1 MAADYQYNED
11 EMKLKINCLGYI
23 YGANIEDYPEC
34 MARVVDTVLEVKKV
48 VSITLAKEREYEYDY
63 EQTKMISEIAGVL
76 DFAIKENLVAKA
88 GMIFRKLDWAYPDW
102 NMRLQYILFDLLRKD
117 PVGAYVELL
126 RELRFIK
133 VKMKSATS
141 KDAYAALHR
150 YATGVLDA
158 VKEKLEAAKMIA
170 LAKEKIAGYH
180 VGDRT
185 IYRQIFSPMVRPNFM
200 LTRYMIVPPEGGRSV
215 DRYMVGDAQVEIYKM
230 PSIAEYFY
238 HILPPEF
245 KLPDDKYA
253 VLDQARLYMA
263 THQPKTVEFVRS
275 RHIREVF
282 FNIGRD
288 MIRDVAEKSNVHLT
302 SGELEQLANILT
314 RYTAGLGVLEILMND
329 QRVQDVFVNSPI
341 EHQPILIFHQDFE
354 ECRTNLI
361 PTHEDAEA
369 WATRLRIESG
379 RPLDEAN
386 PVLDAEI
393 NIPGGRARFAVI
405 TRSLSPEGLGFA
417 IRRHRDRPW
426 TLPLFIKAGMLDPLA
441 AGLLSFLVDGSVA
454 MLVAGGRGAGK
465 CLEGSELVQ
474 MANGEFRDI
483 KSVVEENLARGEI
496 SECDDGYHSPTKNL
510 EIMTLDKELKIRP
523 ARVSRVWKRRAH
535 PESMKITTSSGKTIT
550 CTPEH
555 PFFVPKG
562 LGIGQI
568 RADEIKAGC
577 YIASA
582 RKLSINATNR
592 ELPSF
597 SQPKKARQ
605 IKVPDKITPELME
618 FLGYVYGDGHIAKP
632 KHSKLV
638 MFTNNNPVLQKRF
651 KDLALH
657 LFGIDNVKK
666 KNDKRNGTTSHFVF
680 SSALVS
686 YLTSIFSIPSGKK
699 ADIISLP
706 RSLCSLPNAEL
717 ASLIRALFDC
727 DSSASKR
734 RKEIEYSTASKKL
747 AFQVQSLLSRFGVV
761 SFLKKKVVK
770 GRPYYRVIIRGDGV
784 EIYMENIGFAH
795 PEKLERARNSIAKSR
810 CNTNIDVVPVDG
822 VVLKELRRK
831 LGIQNGKRLR
841 SQQAIHNMWGIESGA
856 QLATREGLR
865 HIAAVFSE
873 RYMEL
878 ASHDPCISD
887 ARSLL
892 RLIKSSH
899 KLASAV
905 DMLEISPSH
914 IASASGISRAG
925 VSSFMKG
932 TCRPHIFMRIM
943 NDLPGIVRKKV
954 SRIESLS
961 CLGPLVQNI
970 PAFINETSLTY
981 ASLSSMTSIPETS
994 LKSYAYGG
1002 INIPSRRA
1010 ERIRGVISASM
1021 MLQNDAACCAKD
1033 AISGILPVDMEKTW
1047 NGILSFLNECNALS
1061 EEIARH
1067 SGLSV
1072 GMVEGLRHGSYNPS
1086 LASMTKLLEFAV
1098 ERSEKITRAGDA
1110 IEKLKMMAESDI
1122 FWDKVVSVE
1131 KVKPSEEWVYD
1142 LTVDGT
1148 HSFVASGLIAHNT
1161 SILAALML
1169 ELLPK
1174 IRVCVIQ
1181 DTLELPIVQMRD
1193 LNYNIESLKSRSVIT
1208 HVETEMPA
1216 EEALRTALR
1225 LGDSA
1230 LILGEVRSSI
1240 PGWEE
1245 VVVVE
1250 NGVTK
1255 RVPIQQLENREIS
1268 DYSVPTLGFDMK
1280 VGNKPLAGFVKHP
1293 PRKKLLEV
1301 VTKTGR
1307 RVTVTPDHSLFHVT
1321 KDFRVAPIECKDLK
1335 VGESIVIPASMP
1347 VGFNDVDEINVADA
1361 LPGFRF
1367 ENFEDDARTAIQKVG
1382 WKRATEIA
1390 GVTSGD
1396 IYNYFRSAPNQQINM
1411 PISMFRRLMDGTE
1424 TDFNVTGKRIT
1435 RGTGNSIPAAVPVNE
1450 DFCRFLGY
1458 FVSEG
1463 YSMLADGCGGGVIL
1477 SNTSPALLNDMTMLS
1492 KNIFGLIP
1500 KSRIIHG
1507 AGDCVQLRLGS
1518 VPLASFL
1525 NKLGCGRICTEKRA
1539 PPLIFGLS
1547 RPKIASF
1554 LRGLY
1559 SGDGSFTASKRSGNS
1574 IRYFSTSRKLVEDVS
1589 YLLQAFGIVGTIRER
1604 KVNKGNNLWS
1614 VEFKD
1619 RDMVE
1624 TFMREIGFMQS
1635 KPPMII
1641 RAWRHTTAN
1650 SIKLDKD
1657 ELRKHLPEYPRKYRH
1672 LFRFGC
1678 CSKSYLKQVANDP
1691 ECAASERLKTFA
1703 NGEFFLDEVKEIREI
1718 VLDKEVPVYDLSV
1731 DPSQNF
1737 IGGFGGILL
1746 HNTEA
1751 RALYEAMRIGALSNV
1766 VAGTIHG
1773 ESAYGVYDRVV
1784 NDLGVPPTS
1793 FKATDIIPICKTL
1806 RSADGMHRFRRMT
1819 EITEVR
1825 KDWETN
1831 PLKEGGFVNLM
1842 EYSGKLDRMKPTDTL
1857 INGESDVLNRIAS
1870 YVKEWSGDWS
1880 AVWDNINLRAKIKQ
1894 TMVDMADK
1902 LKKPEILEAE
1912 WVTLSNSRYHLIV
1925 EQLRKETGAA
1935 EPKEVYEQWAQWM
1948 KSAIKNV

>member
-1 MAADYQYNED
+1 MAGDYQYNEND
-11 EMKLKINCLGYI
+11 MKLKINCLGYI

-34 MARVVDTVLEVKKV
+34 MARVIDTILEVKKV

-63 EQTKMISEIAGVL
+63 EQTKMVAEVAGVL
-76 DFAIKENLVAKA
+76 DYIVKENLATKA
-88 GMIFRKLDWAYPDW
+88 GMIFRRYEWAYTDW
-102 NMRLQYILFDLLRKD
+102 NARLQYICFELLRRD
-117 PVGAYVELL
+117 PVGAYVEIL
-126 RELRFIK
+126 REMRFIR
-133 VKMKSATS
+133 VRMKSATS
-141 KDAYAALHR
+141 KDAYSALHK
-150 YATGVLDA
+150 YLVDVLGVIKDR
-158 VKEKLEAAKMIA
+158 LEATKLIT
-170 LAKEKIAGYH
+170 LAKAKVAGYH
-180 VGDRT
+180 VGDRA

-230 PSIAEYFY
+230 PSTAEYLY

-253 VLDQARLYMA
+253 VLDQSRMYMA

-275 RHIREVF
+275 KHIRDVF

-288 MIRDVAEKSNVHLT
+288 MIREVAEKNGVHMK
-302 SGELEQLANILT
+302 SSELEQLANILT

-329 QRVQDVFVNSPI
+329 DRIQDIFVNSPI
-341 EHQPILIFHQDFE
+341 ERQPILIFHSDFE

-393 NIPGGRARFAVI
+393 NITGGRARFAVI

-426 TLPLFIKAGMLDPLA
+426 TLPLFIKSGMLDSLA
-441 AGLLSFLVDGSVA
+441 AGLLSFLVDGSVSL
-454 MLVAGGRGAGK
+454 LVAGGRGAGK
-465 CLEGSELVQ
+465 
-474 MANGEFRDI
+474 
-483 KSVVEENLARGEI
+483 
-496 SECDDGYHSPTKNL
+496 T
-510 EIMTLDKELKIRP
+510 
-523 ARVSRVWKRRAH
+523 
-535 PESMKITTSSGKTIT
+535 SM
-550 CTPEH
+550 
-555 PFFVPKG
+555 
-562 LGIGQI
+562 
-568 RADEIKAGC
+568 
-577 YIASA
+577 
-582 RKLSINATNR
+582 
-592 ELPSF
+592 
-597 SQPKKARQ
+597 
-605 IKVPDKITPELME
+605 
-618 FLGYVYGDGHIAKP
+618 
-632 KHSKLV
+632 
-638 MFTNNNPVLQKRF
+638 
-651 KDLALH
+651 
-657 LFGIDNVKK
+657 
-666 KNDKRNGTTSHFVF
+666 
-680 SSALVS
+680 
-686 YLTSIFSIPSGKK
+686 
-699 ADIISLP
+699 
-706 RSLCSLPNAEL
+706 
-717 ASLIRALFDC
+717 
-727 DSSASKR
+727 
-734 RKEIEYSTASKKL
+734 
-747 AFQVQSLLSRFGVV
+747 
-761 SFLKKKVVK
+761 
-770 GRPYYRVIIRGDGV
+770 
-784 EIYMENIGFAH
+784 
-795 PEKLERARNSIAKSR
+795 
-810 CNTNIDVVPVDG
+810 
-822 VVLKELRRK
+822 
-831 LGIQNGKRLR
+831 
-841 SQQAIHNMWGIESGA
+841 
-856 QLATREGLR
+856 
-865 HIAAVFSE
+865 
-873 RYMEL
+873 
-878 ASHDPCISD
+878 
-887 ARSLL
+887 
-892 RLIKSSH
+892 
-899 KLASAV
+899 
-905 DMLEISPSH
+905 
-914 IASASGISRAG
+914 
-925 VSSFMKG
+925 
-932 TCRPHIFMRIM
+932 
-943 NDLPGIVRKKV
+943 
-954 SRIESLS
+954 
-961 CLGPLVQNI
+961 
-970 PAFINETSLTY
+970 
-981 ASLSSMTSIPETS
+981 
-994 LKSYAYGG
+994 
-1002 INIPSRRA
+1002 
-1010 ERIRGVISASM
+1010 
-1021 MLQNDAACCAKD
+1021 
-1033 AISGILPVDMEKTW
+1033 
-1047 NGILSFLNECNALS
+1047 
-1061 EEIARH
+1061 
-1067 SGLSV
+1067 
-1072 GMVEGLRHGSYNPS
+1072 
-1086 LASMTKLLEFAV
+1086 
-1098 ERSEKITRAGDA
+1098 
-1110 IEKLKMMAESDI
+1110 
-1122 FWDKVVSVE
+1122 
-1131 KVKPSEEWVYD
+1131 
-1142 LTVDGT
+1142 
-1148 HSFVASGLIAHNT
+1148 
-1161 SILAALML
+1161 LAALML

-1174 IRVCVIQ
+1174 VRVVTIQ
-1181 DTLELPIVQMRD
+1181 DTLELPDNQMRD
-1193 LNYNIESLKSRSVIT
+1193 LGYNIESMKSRSVIT
-1208 HVETEMPA
+1208 RVETEMPA
-1216 EEALRTALR
+1216 DEALRAALR

-1230 LILGEVRSSI
+1230 LIVGEVRSSI

-1255 RVPIQQLENREIS
+1255 RVPIQQLENKEIS

-1307 RVTVTPDHSLFHVT
+1307 RVTVTPDHSLFHAT
-1321 KDFRVAPIECKDLK
+1321 KDFRVAPVECKDLK

-1367 ENFEDDARTAIQKVG
+1367 ENFEDDARTAIQKAG
-1382 WKRATEIA
+1382 WERATEIA

-1396 IYNYFRSAPNQQINM
+1396 ICNYFRSAPNQQINM
-1411 PISMFRRLMDGTE
+1411 PISMFRRLMDSTE

-1458 FVSEG
+1458 FVGEG

-1500 KSRIIHG
+1500 KSRITHG
-1507 AGDCVQLRLGS
+1507 AGDCVQLSLGS

-1525 NKLGCGRICTEKRA
+1525 DKLGCGRICTEKRA

-1678 CSKSYLKQVANDP
+1678 CSKSCLKQVANDP

-1842 EYSGKLDRMKPTDTL
+1842 EYSGKLDRMKPTETL
-1857 INGESDVLNRIAS
+1857 VNGESEVLNRISS

-1880 AVWDNINLRAKIKQ
+1880 AVWDNIQLRAKIKQ

-1902 LKKPEILEAE
+1902 LKKPELLEAE
-1912 WVTLSNSRYHLIV
+1912 WVTLSNSKYHLIV

-1935 EPKEVYEQWAQWM
+1935 EPSQVYEQWVTWVKAAG
-1948 KSAIKNV
+1948 KGA